1 MPLAARRAPAE
12 HLVVEMRVVLQPGAD
27 ADAEEVERLRRQL
40 GSELRLLDIDG
51 VRPVSSGEA
60 PRGTKGGGADVT
72 EWLVTLSASGGVF
85 ATLVAT
91 VKDWL
96 GRRAAAHRVTLT
108 LDGDTLEVS
117 SATPAGQG
125 RTNHNF

>member
-1 MPLAARRAPAE
+1 
-12 HLVVEMRVVLQPGAD
+12 MRVVLQPDAD

-51 VRPVSSGEA
+51 VRPVCSGEA
-60 PRGTKGGGADVT
+60 PPGSKGVGADVT

-96 GRRAAAHRVTLT
+96 GRRAEAHRVTLT
-108 LDGDTLEVS
+108 IDGDTLELS
-117 SATPAGQG
+117 SATPAEQAELIK
-125 RTNHNF
+125 NFVHRHQPA

>member
-12 HLVVEMRVVLQPGAD
+12 HLVVEMRVVLQPDAD

-51 VRPVSSGEA
+51 IRPVCSGEA
-60 PRGTKGGGADVT
+60 PPGSKGVGADVT

-96 GRRAAAHRVTLT
+96 GPRAPAPMGTHTIRRYTPR
-108 LDGDTLEVS
+108 
-117 SATPAGQG
+117 ATS
-125 RTNHNF
+125 RTP